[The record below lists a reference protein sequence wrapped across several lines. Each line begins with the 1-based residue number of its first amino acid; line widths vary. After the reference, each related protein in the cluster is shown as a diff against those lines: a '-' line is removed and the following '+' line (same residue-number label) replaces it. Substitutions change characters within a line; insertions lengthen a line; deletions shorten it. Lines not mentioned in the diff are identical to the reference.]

1 MFIGQTRQKGW
12 EVDHIDEQELL
23 RRLCRGDAA
32 GLEELMERYT
42 PYVSAVVARVLP
54 GRPQEWE
61 ELTADVFLCAWR
73 ERKKLRPGKVKSW
86 LGTVARNRALNR
98 LRGQWEL
105 LPLEENV
112 LVLSQDSPQRELE
125 AREAA
130 QLVREALDTLE
141 RSDREL
147 FVRHYYYGQT
157 VARTAEE
164 MGMNLSTAKTRLRRG
179 REKLKQRLEQE
190 GYVFEEA

>member
-1 MFIGQTRQKGW
+1 MFIGQTRQKEW
-12 EVDHIDEQELL
+12 EVDHIDERELL

-32 GLEELMERYT
+32 GL
-42 PYVSAVVARVLP
+42 
-54 GRPQEWE
+54 E

-98 LRGQWEL
+98 LRGQREL

-157 VARTAEE
+157 VARAAEE